1 MSLQIMDRKRRFQ
14 RLGVTP
20 FEAVPT
26 PGLPFTYH
34 GMEWCASC
42 NEAVDVDT
50 MAVKKGTLYLYK
62 KLCKR
67 CGEVL
72 MRGVYDKTSA
82 PVPRVAFGWLNK
94 KGEDRS

>member
-1 MSLQIMDRKRRFQ
+1 MDRNRRFQ

-34 GMEWCASC
+34 GMEWCAKC
-42 NEAVDVDT
+42 DQAVDVKT
-50 MAVKKGTLYLYK
+50 MAVNKGTLYLFK
-62 KLCKR
+62 RLCAR

-72 MRGVYDKTSA
+72 KRGMYDKDSNPA
-82 PVPRVAFGWLNK
+82 SPRVAHEWLSE
-94 KGEDRS
+94 KGPNRS